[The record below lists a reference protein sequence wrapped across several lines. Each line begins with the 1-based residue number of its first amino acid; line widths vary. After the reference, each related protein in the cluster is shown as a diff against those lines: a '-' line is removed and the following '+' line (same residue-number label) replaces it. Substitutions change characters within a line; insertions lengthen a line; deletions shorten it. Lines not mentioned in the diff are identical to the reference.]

1 MAFPD
6 SFIDDLIHRCDIED
20 VVSDYVQLTKRSG
33 SNKFGLCPFHNEKTP
48 SFSVNSDKQIYHCFG
63 CGKGGSVINFIMEI
77 ENLSFP
83 DAVRFLAKRAGVT
96 VPEDDSVAPEQRN
109 RRERLLRLN
118 RDAAKFFYDM
128 LSKPVGE
135 AAVGYMNRRGITK
148 GIAVRFGLGCAPD
161 SWSSLTDAM
170 TAKGYSKQEL
180 VTGGLAKISS
190 KTGGVYDTFRNRLMF
205 PVIDVSGNVI
215 GFSGRILGDGEPK
228 YLNSPDTPVFSKSHN
243 LFALNLAKK
252 TKMDMLILVEGNV
265 DVISL
270 HQYGFDCA
278 VASLGTSLT
287 PEQARLMS
295 RYTKQVVI
303 AYDSDTAGKKAS
315 ERAIEI
321 LENTGLSV
329 KVLNYSGAKD
339 PDEFLKKFGADAF
352 AAILK
357 KSEDR
362 IDYRIATILGK
373 YDMNDDSQRVE
384 FLKESAD
391 MISRLSNAVERE
403 VYGERAAKYAG
414 VSPEAFSLEVKK
426 AVKRRAAAGKKQQE
440 RAELR
445 VSASR
450 QPGNKGIRYSN
461 IRSAMAEEGVIRL
474 MFLDPECLAAAQKSL
489 AREDFTSDYLGR
501 VFDIICSKS
510 DNGKTELPS
519 VLASLEPD
527 EASQLSTIMQKPE
540 SISNME
546 KSLADYIEVIKT
558 EKMKGQSDDL
568 GRITKILR
576 EKKGYGG

>member
-1 MAFPD
+1 
-6 SFIDDLIHRCDIED
+6 
-20 VVSDYVQLTKRSG
+20 
-33 SNKFGLCPFHNEKTP
+33 
-48 SFSVNSDKQIYHCFG
+48 
-63 CGKGGSVINFIMEI
+63 
-77 ENLSFP
+77 
-83 DAVRFLAKRAGVT
+83 
-96 VPEDDSVAPEQRN
+96 
-109 RRERLLRLN
+109 
-118 RDAAKFFYDM
+118 
-128 LSKPVGE
+128 
-135 AAVGYMNRRGITK
+135 
-148 GIAVRFGLGCAPD
+148 
-161 SWSSLTDAM
+161 
-170 TAKGYSKQEL
+170 
-180 VTGGLAKISS
+180 
-190 KTGGVYDTFRNRLMF
+190 
-205 PVIDVSGNVI
+205 
-215 GFSGRILGDGEPK
+215 
-228 YLNSPDTPVFSKSHN
+228 
-243 LFALNLAKK
+243 
-252 TKMDMLILVEGNV
+252 
-265 DVISL
+265 
-270 HQYGFDCA
+270 
-278 VASLGTSLT
+278 
-287 PEQARLMS
+287 MS

-426 AVKRRAAAGKKQQE
+426 AVKRRAATGKKQQE

>member
-426 AVKRRAAAGKKQQE
+426 AVKRRAATGKKQQE